1 MNIENSA
8 ANLVILL
15 SILLMTILAYR
26 SFALREVQFDGAP
39 VAPNLLTNR
48 LYLSSGFIFYWL
60 LIMLSYTIITYYW
73 GPLSKIV
80 APYLK
85 DTPLEKLVGDG
96 NRTPDTLVPLV
107 VACAA
112 AWALVWDAKYNPF
125 RIMLEF
131 ALDLIR
137 VPDKAMT
144 TLEKLRAAKFRR
156 PPPEEAAI
164 IAADEDILN
173 CEADDFRLD
182 RKDLLYR
189 WAHLC
194 HLRYLLFEYL
204 RDDPERGH
212 AWVDR
217 HRRGAQVI
225 TRLKWADL
233 DKSYRE
239 VAPRF
244 GTWRKSTNRDLDE
257 AIEIFS
263 GINDLKEKH
272 YRLLA
277 CLIVCVSGNEREIWE
292 RLQKLS
298 RDPVQPVPGNLTL
311 YLTLFCTSLF
321 VSILIGRELSVSLY
335 LNLIGPS
342 DTIAHFDIDRLK
354 YWVLVSLL
362 IYTPPITLMFA
373 FRRWMRDQFPFNEQR
388 YWGIYAS
395 FGLLAFI
402 TTILVLPELRFH
414 GHAPQWFS
422 PEYWGSVWDDLLWG
436 LMPCFLTGTVAY
448 RMDSPASSTDLRRD
462 VFHDRARLALICA
475 AAGGVFSFLGA
486 LGSLTLS
493 PPEKFVVVCTV
504 TLLGGITGWLSRFKT

>member
-1 MNIENSA
+1 MNIENTA
-8 ANLVILL
+8 ADLVILL
-15 SILLMTILAYR
+15 SILLMTIFAFR
-26 SFALREVQFDGAP
+26 SFALHEIKFDGAL

-60 LIMLSYTIITYYW
+60 LVMLSYTVITYYW
-73 GPLSKIV
+73 GPMSKIV

-96 NRTPDTLVPLV
+96 NRTPDAIVPLV

-137 VPDKAMT
+137 VPDKAST
-144 TLEKLRAAKFRR
+144 TLEQLRAAKFRR
-156 PPPEEAAI
+156 PSPEEAAA
-164 IAADEDILN
+164 IAAGEDISY
-173 CEADDFRLD
+173 CKVEDFRLE

-212 AWVDR
+212 AWINR

-233 DKSYRE
+233 DKSYRDL
-239 VAPRF
+239 APRF
-244 GTWRKSTNRDLDE
+244 GTWRQSADRDLDE

-263 GINDLKEKH
+263 AINDLKEKH

-277 CLIVCVSGNEREIWE
+277 CLIVCESGSEHEIWE
-292 RLQKLS
+292 RLQQLS
-298 RDPVQPVPGNLTL
+298 RDPVQPVPGDLTL
-311 YLTLFCTSLF
+311 YLILFCVSVF
-321 VSILIGRELSVSLY
+321 ASILIGRELSILLY

-342 DTIAHFDIDRLK
+342 DKILHFDIDRLK
-354 YWVLVSLL
+354 FWVSVSLL
-362 IYTPPITLMFA
+362 IYTPPIALMFA
-373 FRRWMRDQFPFNEQR
+373 FRRWMRDRFPFNKQR
-388 YWGIYAS
+388 YWGVYAS
-395 FGLLAFI
+395 FGLLAFLV
-402 TTILVLPELRFH
+402 TILILPELRFD
-414 GHAPQWFS
+414 GHALQWFS
-422 PEYWGSVWDDLLWG
+422 VEYWRRVWDDLLWG
-436 LMPCFLTGTVAY
+436 MMPCFLTGMVAY
-448 RMDSPASSTDLRRD
+448 RMDSPASGTDLPRD
-462 VFHDRARLALICA
+462 VLLDRARIALICA

-486 LGSLTLS
+486 LGSSTLS
-493 PPEKFVVVCTV
+493 FPEKFVVVCTV
-504 TLLGGITGWLSRFKT
+504 TLLGGASGWLSRFKT

>member
-1 MNIENSA
+1 MNIESNA

-26 SFALREVQFDGAP
+26 SFVLREVKFDGAS
-39 VAPNLLTNR
+39 VASNLLTNR

-60 LIMLSYTIITYYW
+60 LVMLSYTVITYYW

-80 APYLK
+80 APYLNK
-85 DTPLEKLVGDG
+85 TPLEKLLGDG
-96 NRTPDTLVPLV
+96 NQTPDAIVPLV

-137 VPDKAMT
+137 VPDKALT
-144 TLEKLRAAKFRR
+144 TLDKLRAAKFRR
-156 PPPEEAAI
+156 PPPEEAVA

-173 CEADDFRLD
+173 CQPDDFRLE

-204 RDDPERGH
+204 RDDSERGR
-212 AWVDR
+212 AWSGS
-217 HRRGAQVI
+217 HRRGAQII

-233 DKSYRE
+233 DKSYRDL
-239 VAPRF
+239 APRF
-244 GTWRKSTNRDLDE
+244 GTWRDSAKRDLDE

-263 GINDLKEKH
+263 AINDLKEKH

-292 RLQKLS
+292 RLQQLS
-298 RDPVQPVPGNLTL
+298 RDPVQPVPGDLTR
-311 YLTLFCTSLF
+311 YLISFCASLSA
-321 VSILIGRELSVSLY
+321 SILIGRELSVSLY
-335 LNLIGPS
+335 LNLIGFS
-342 DTIAHFDIDRLK
+342 DKISHFDINRLK
-354 YWVLVSLL
+354 FWVLVSLL

-373 FRRWMRDQFPFNEQR
+373 FRRWMRDQFPFNKKR

-402 TTILVLPELRFH
+402 ITILVLPELRFH
-414 GHAPQWFS
+414 GHASQWFS
-422 PEYWGSVWDDLLWG
+422 AEYWETVWDDLLWG
-436 LMPCFLTGTVAY
+436 LMPCFLTGMVAY
-448 RMDSPASSTDLRRD
+448 RMDSPATCRD
-462 VFHDRARLALICA
+462 QPRAVLLDRTRAALICA
-475 AAGGVFSFLGA
+475 AAGGAFSLLGA
-486 LGSLTLS
+486 LGSSTLS
-493 PPEKFVVVCTV
+493 SPEKFVVVCTV
-504 TLLGGITGWLSRFKT
+504 TLLGGTAGWLSRFKT